1 MALDFGEHILKGQLI
16 VVSKDANGNKVV
28 RTVGPV
34 DKDGKIIK
42 KERVIVPVKKKRM
55 TIEEQNSYMGL
66 TDLPINLN
74 RR

>member
-34 DKDGKIIK
+34 DKDGKVIK
-42 KERVIVPVKKKRM
+42 KERVLVPIKKKRKE
-55 TIEEQNSYMGL
+55 TEDELKALMGR
-66 TDLPINLN
+66 DYLPTKFTV
-74 RR
+74 